1 MTTADKATRFSS
13 ELFDDAAAAGARA
26 QRSAR
31 QQLEHWARVGR
42 AVSEQTSVARRRVEA
57 ALGGSFPSDLLTPDE
72 AVVFDAEL
80 AASIEAGLDEVDF
93 VEQRAARGHRSVTLN
108 DAGEIVEHL
117 PDGSQR
123 LLHG

>member
-1 MTTADKATRFSS
+1 MTSADKATRFSS

-42 AVSEQTSVARRRVEA
+42 AVSDQSSLSRRRIEA
-57 ALGGSFPSDLLTPDE
+57 ALTGTLPSELLDPDE
-72 AVVFDAEL
+72 SVVFDAEIE
-80 AASIEAGLDEVDF
+80 AGIEAGLASIDF
-93 VEQRAARGHRSVTLN
+93 VEQRAAGGHASVTLN

-117 PDGSQR
+117 PDGTQR
-123 LLHG
+123 VLPR